1 VKGDARGVVV
11 THAVLLLGSLVMLF
25 PVLWMVS
32 TSFKPPTEVLTWPPT
47 LLPISPTLANYGT
60 VFDTI
65 PIVRFFLNS
74 VLISVV
80 STLCVVATSLVAG
93 YVFAKFRFPGRDI
106 LFFLILIT
114 AIVPFE
120 SYMTPLYLQMVQTKW
135 INSYAGIIAPYAIMS
150 FGVLLMRQHM
160 RSAIPDELIDA
171 ARIDGASEWRI
182 FREIVIALS
191 LPAAGAIGIFAFI
204 QAWAAFLWPL
214 LVANQRDLFNLE
226 LGLNAFQFRYSVD
239 YGPLMAGSVLSVLPM
254 IVTFLLLRR
263 QIIDSAASTGL
274 RG

>member
-1 VKGDARGVVV
+1 AL
-11 THAVLLLGSLVMLF
+11 THLVLVLGSLVMIF

-32 TSFKPPTEVLTWPPT
+32 TSFKPPNEVLSWPPT
-47 LLPISPTLANYGT
+47 LLPQSPTLANYGT
-60 VFDTI
+60 VFDAI

-74 VLISVV
+74 VLISLV
-80 STLCVVATSLVAG
+80 STAFVVATSLVAG
-93 YVFAKFRFPGRDI
+93 YVFAKFAFPGRDI

-120 SYMTPLYLQMVQTKW
+120 SYMTPLYLQMVQVKW
-135 INSYAGIIAPYAIMS
+135 INTYQGMIAPYAVMS

-182 FREIVIALS
+182 FAEIVVALS
-191 LPAAGAIGIFAFI
+191 LPAAGALGIFAFI

-226 LGLNAFQFRYSVD
+226 LGVNAFQFRFSVD

-254 IVTFLLLRR
+254 VIAFLLFRR
-263 QIIDSAASTGL
+263 QIIESAAISGL
-274 RG
+274 KG

>member
-1 VKGDARGVVV
+1 MGRRFLGLLVHAILMLG
-11 THAVLLLGSLVMLF
+11 AVLMVLPMVWMLA
-25 PVLWMVS
+25 
-32 TSFKPPTEVLTWPPT
+32 TSFKTPAEIAEWPPH
-47 LLPISPTLANYGT
+47 LLPRAPTLANYSGL
-60 VFDTI
+60 FQAA
-65 PIVRFFLNS
+65 PFARFIANS
-74 VLISVV
+74 LGI
-80 STLCVVATSLVAG
+80 SLVATLSVALTSILAG
-93 YVFAKFRFPGRDI
+93 AAFAKYRFPGRRA
-106 LFFLILIT
+106 LFALIIAT

-120 SYMTPLYLQMVQTKW
+120 SYMIPLYLQLNAIKW
-135 INSYAGIIAPYAIMS
+135 INTYQGMIAPYAIMS

-182 FREIVIALS
+182 FRDIVVALS
-191 LPAAGAIGIFAFI
+191 LPAAGALGIFAFI

-254 IVTFLLLRR
+254 VLVFVLLRR

>member
-1 VKGDARGVVV
+1 MSAINRSTALTHLVLVV
-11 THAVLLLGSLVMLF
+11 GSVVMIF

-32 TSFKPPTEVLTWPPT
+32 TSFKPPTEVLLWPPT
-47 LLPISPTLANYGT
+47 LLPQAPTLANYAT

-80 STLCVVATSLVAG
+80 STACVVATSLVAG
-93 YVFAKFRFPGRDI
+93 YVFAKFAFPGRDI

-120 SYMTPLYLQMVQTKW
+120 SYMTPLYLQMAQIKW
-135 INSYAGIIAPYAIMS
+135 INTYPGMIAPYAVMS

-182 FREIVIALS
+182 FAEIVVALS
-191 LPAAGAIGIFAFI
+191 LPAAGALGIFAFI

-226 LGLNAFQFRYSVD
+226 LGLNAFQFRFSVD

-254 IVTFLLLRR
+254 VIAFLLLRR
-263 QIIDSAASTGL
+263 QIIESAAISGL
-274 RG
+274 KG

>member
-1 VKGDARGVVV
+1 MSAINRSTALTHLVLVV
-11 THAVLLLGSLVMLF
+11 GSVVMIF

-32 TSFKPPTEVLTWPPT
+32 TSFKPPTEVLLWPPT
-47 LLPISPTLANYGT
+47 LLPQAPTLANYAT

-80 STLCVVATSLVAG
+80 STACVVATSLVAG
-93 YVFAKFRFPGRDI
+93 YVFAKFAFPGRDI

-120 SYMTPLYLQMVQTKW
+120 SYMTPLYLQMAQIKW
-135 INSYAGIIAPYAIMS
+135 INTYPGMIAPYAIMS

-182 FREIVIALS
+182 FAEIVVALS
-191 LPAAGAIGIFAFI
+191 LPAAGALGIFAFI

-226 LGLNAFQFRYSVD
+226 LGLNAFQFRFSVD

-254 IVTFLLLRR
+254 VIAFLLLRR
-263 QIIDSAASTGL
+263 QIIESAAISGL
-274 RG
+274 KG

>member
-1 VKGDARGVVV
+1 VTAVNRGTALTHLVLVV
-11 THAVLLLGSLVMLF
+11 GSLIMIF

-32 TSFKPPTEVLTWPPT
+32 TSFKPSSEVLSWPPT
-47 LLPISPTLANYGT
+47 LLPQAPTLANYGT
-60 VFDTI
+60 VFDAI

-80 STLCVVATSLVAG
+80 STVCVVVTSMVAG
-93 YVFAKFRFPGRDI
+93 YVFAKFAFPGRDI

-120 SYMTPLYLQMVQTKW
+120 SYMTPLYLQMVQIKW
-135 INSYAGIIAPYAIMS
+135 INTYPGMIAPYAVMS

-182 FREIVIALS
+182 FAEIVIALS
-191 LPAAGAIGIFAFI
+191 LPAAGALGIFAFI

-226 LGLNAFQFRYSVD
+226 LGLNAFQFRFSVD

-254 IVTFLLLRR
+254 VIAFLLLRR
-263 QIIDSAASTGL
+263 QIIESAAISGL
-274 RG
+274 KG

>member
-1 VKGDARGVVV
+1 MSAINRSTALTHLVLVV
-11 THAVLLLGSLVMLF
+11 GSVVMIF

-32 TSFKPPTEVLTWPPT
+32 TSFKPPTEVLLWPPT
-47 LLPISPTLANYGT
+47 LLPQAPTLANYAT

-80 STLCVVATSLVAG
+80 STACVVATSLVAG
-93 YVFAKFRFPGRDI
+93 YVFAKFAFPGRDI

-120 SYMTPLYLQMVQTKW
+120 SYMTPLYLQMAQIKW
-135 INSYAGIIAPYAIMS
+135 INTYPGMIAPYAIMS

-182 FREIVIALS
+182 FAEIVVALS
-191 LPAAGAIGIFAFI
+191 WPAAGALGIFAFI

-226 LGLNAFQFRYSVD
+226 LGLNAFQFRFSVD

-254 IVTFLLLRR
+254 VIAFLLLRR
-263 QIIDSAASTGL
+263 QIIESAAISGL
-274 RG
+274 KG

>member
-1 VKGDARGVVV
+1 MTAINRGSVLTHLVLVV
-11 THAVLLLGSLVMLF
+11 GSVVMIF

-32 TSFKPPTEVLTWPPT
+32 TSFKPPTEVLVWPPT
-47 LLPISPTLANYGT
+47 LLPRAPTLANYGT

-65 PIVRFFLNS
+65 PILRFFLNS
-74 VLISVV
+74 VVISVV
-80 STLCVVATSLVAG
+80 STACVIGTSLIAG
-93 YVFAKFRFPGRDI
+93 YVFAKFDFPGRDI

-120 SYMTPLYLQMVQTKW
+120 SYMTPLYLQMVQIKW
-135 INSYAGIIAPYAIMS
+135 INTYPGMIAPYAVMS

-182 FREIVIALS
+182 FAEIVVALS
-191 LPAAGAIGIFAFI
+191 LPAAGALGIFAFI

-226 LGLNAFQFRYSVD
+226 LGLNAFQFRFSVD

-254 IVTFLLLRR
+254 VIAFLLLRR
-263 QIIDSAASTGL
+263 QIIESAAISGL
-274 RG
+274 KG

>member
-1 VKGDARGVVV
+1 VSGSARGAAL
-11 THAVLLLGSLVMLF
+11 THAVLALGSLVMIF

-47 LLPISPTLANYGT
+47 LLPNSPTLQNYGT

-65 PIVRFFLNS
+65 PIVRFFFNS

-80 STLCVVATSLVAG
+80 STALVVVTSLVAG
-93 YVFAKFRFPGRDI
+93 YIFAKFSFPGRDV

-120 SYMTPLYLQMVQTKW
+120 SYMTPLYLQMVQIKW
-135 INSYAGIIAPYAIMS
+135 INTYPGMIAPYVLMS

-182 FREIVIALS
+182 FANIVVALS
-191 LPAAGAIGIFAFI
+191 LPAAGALAIFAFI

-239 YGPLMAGSVLSVLPM
+239 YGPLMAGSVMSVLPM
-254 IVTFLLLRR
+254 AVVFLLLRR
-263 QIIDSAASTGL
+263 QIIDSAAISGL
-274 RG
+274 KG

>member
-1 VKGDARGVVV
+1 MSGSARSAAL
-11 THAVLLLGSLVMLF
+11 THAVLALGSLVMIF

-32 TSFKPPTEVLTWPPT
+32 TSFKPPTEVLIWPPT
-47 LLPISPTLANYGT
+47 LLPTSPTLQNYGT

-65 PIVRFFLNS
+65 PIVRFFFNS
-74 VLISVV
+74 VFISTV
-80 STLCVVATSLVAG
+80 STALVVLTSLVAG

-120 SYMTPLYLQMVQTKW
+120 SYMTPLYLQMVQIKW
-135 INSYAGIIAPYAIMS
+135 INTYQGMIAPYAIMS

-182 FREIVIALS
+182 FRDIVVALS
-191 LPAAGAIGIFAFI
+191 LPAAGALGIFAFI

-254 IVTFLLLRR
+254 VLVFVLLRR

>member
-1 VKGDARGVVV
+1 MSAINRSTALTHLVLVV
-11 THAVLLLGSLVMLF
+11 GSVVMIF

-32 TSFKPPTEVLTWPPT
+32 TSFKPPTEVLLWPPT
-47 LLPISPTLANYGT
+47 LLPQAPTLANYAT

-80 STLCVVATSLVAG
+80 STACVVATSLVAG
-93 YVFAKFRFPGRDI
+93 YVFAKFAFPGRDI

-120 SYMTPLYLQMVQTKW
+120 SYMTPLYLQMAQIKW
-135 INSYAGIIAPYAIMS
+135 INTYPGMIAPYAVMS

-182 FREIVIALS
+182 FAEIVVALS
-191 LPAAGAIGIFAFI
+191 WPAAGALGIFAFI

-226 LGLNAFQFRYSVD
+226 LGLNAFQFRFSVD

-254 IVTFLLLRR
+254 LIAFLLLRR
-263 QIIDSAASTGL
+263 QIIESAAISGL
-274 RG
+274 KG

>member
-1 VKGDARGVVV
+1 VSSSARGAAL
-11 THAVLLLGSLVMLF
+11 THAVLALGSLVMIF

-47 LLPISPTLANYGT
+47 LLPTSPTLQNYGT

-65 PIVRFFLNS
+65 PIVRFFFNS
-74 VLISVV
+74 VFISTV
-80 STLCVVATSLVAG
+80 STALVVVTSLVAG

-120 SYMTPLYLQMVQTKW
+120 SYMTPLYLQLVQIKW
-135 INSYAGIIAPYAIMS
+135 INTYQGMIAPYAIMS

-160 RSAIPDELIDA
+160 RSAIPDELLDA

-182 FREIVIALS
+182 FRDIVVALS
-191 LPAAGAIGIFAFI
+191 LPAAGALGIFAFI

-254 IVTFLLLRR
+254 VLVFVLLRR

>member
-1 VKGDARGVVV
+1 MTASNRS
-11 THAVLLLGSLVMLF
+11 TVLSHLILVLGSVLMVF

-32 TSFKPPTEVLTWPPT
+32 TSFKPPTEVLLWPPT
-47 LLPISPTLANYGT
+47 LVPQAPTLTNYGT

-65 PIVRFFLNS
+65 PIARFFLNS
-74 VLISVV
+74 VLISTV
-80 STLCVVATSLVAG
+80 STVCVVATSMVAG
-93 YVFAKFRFPGRDI
+93 YVFAKFAFPGRDI

-120 SYMTPLYLQMVQTKW
+120 SYMTPLYLQLVQIKW
-135 INSYAGIIAPYAIMS
+135 INTYPGIIAPYAVMS

-182 FREIVIALS
+182 FAEIVMALS
-191 LPAAGAIGIFAFI
+191 VPAAGALGIFAFI

-226 LGLNAFQFRYSVD
+226 LGLNAFQFRFSVD

-254 IVTFLLLRR
+254 VIAFLLLRR
-263 QIIDSAASTGL
+263 QIIDSAAMSGL
-274 RG
+274 KG

>member
-1 VKGDARGVVV
+1 MSAINRSTALTHLVLVV
-11 THAVLLLGSLVMLF
+11 GSVVMIF

-32 TSFKPPTEVLTWPPT
+32 TSFKPPTEVLLWPPT
-47 LLPISPTLANYGT
+47 LLPQAPTLANYAT

-80 STLCVVATSLVAG
+80 STACVVATSLVAG
-93 YVFAKFRFPGRDI
+93 YVFAKFAFPGRDI

-120 SYMTPLYLQMVQTKW
+120 SYMTPLYLQMAQIKW
-135 INSYAGIIAPYAIMS
+135 INTYPGMIAPYAVMS

-182 FREIVIALS
+182 FAEIVVALS
-191 LPAAGAIGIFAFI
+191 WPAAGALGIFAFI

-226 LGLNAFQFRYSVD
+226 LGLNAFQFRFSVD

-254 IVTFLLLRR
+254 VIAFLLLRR
-263 QIIDSAASTGL
+263 QIIESAAISGL
-274 RG
+274 KG

>member
-1 VKGDARGVVV
+1 MRAIDRGTAL
-11 THAVLLLGSLVMLF
+11 THLVLVLGSLVMIF

-32 TSFKPPTEVLTWPPT
+32 TSFKPPNEVLSWPPT
-47 LLPISPTLANYGT
+47 LLPQSPTLANYGT
-60 VFDTI
+60 VFDAI

-74 VLISVV
+74 VLISLV
-80 STLCVVATSLVAG
+80 STAFVVATSLVAG
-93 YVFAKFRFPGRDI
+93 YVFAKFAFPGRDI

-120 SYMTPLYLQMVQTKW
+120 SYMTPLYLQMVQVKW
-135 INSYAGIIAPYAIMS
+135 INTYQGLIAPYAVMS

-182 FREIVIALS
+182 FAEIVVALS
-191 LPAAGAIGIFAFI
+191 LPAAGALGIFAFI

-226 LGLNAFQFRYSVD
+226 LGLNAFQFRFSVD

-254 IVTFLLLRR
+254 VIAFLLFRR
-263 QIIDSAASTGL
+263 QIIESAAISGL
-274 RG
+274 KG

>member
-135 INSYAGIIAPYAIMS
+135 INTYAGIIAPYAIMS

-182 FREIVIALS
+182 FREIVVALS

-214 LVANQRDLFNLE
+214 LIANQRDLFNLE

-254 IVTFLLLRR
+254 VVAFLLLRR
-263 QIIDSAASTGL
+263 QIIESAASTGL

>member
-1 VKGDARGVVV
+1 VRALIHLLLALGGVVMV
-11 THAVLLLGSLVMLF
+11 F

-32 TSFKPPTEVLTWPPT
+32 TSFKPPTEVLLWPPP
-47 LLPISPTLANYGT
+47 LLPLQPTLANYAT

-65 PIVRFFLNS
+65 PIGRYFLNS
-74 VLISVV
+74 VVISLV

-93 YVFAKFRFPGRDI
+93 YVFAKFSFPGRDVFFFVI
-106 LFFLILIT
+106 LLT

-120 SYMTPLYLQMVQTKW
+120 SYMAPLYLQMVQIKW
-135 INSYAGIIAPYAIMS
+135 INTYMGVIAPYALMA
-150 FGVLLMRQHM
+150 FGVFLMRQHM
-160 RSAIPDELIDA
+160 RSAIPDELLDA

-182 FREIVIALS
+182 FRSIVLALS
-191 LPAAGAIGIFAFI
+191 LPAVGALGIFAFI

-214 LVANQRDLFNLE
+214 LVANKTDLFNLE

-254 IVTFLLLRR
+254 VLVFLVLRR
-263 QIIDSAASTGL
+263 QIIDSAAISGL

>member
-1 VKGDARGVVV
+1 MRAINRGTAL
-11 THAVLLLGSLVMLF
+11 THLVLVLGSLVMIF

-32 TSFKPPTEVLTWPPT
+32 TSFKPPNEVLSWPPT
-47 LLPISPTLANYGT
+47 LLPQSPTLANYGT
-60 VFDTI
+60 VFDAI

-74 VLISVV
+74 VLISLV
-80 STLCVVATSLVAG
+80 STAFVVATSLVAG
-93 YVFAKFRFPGRDI
+93 YVFAKFAFPGRDI

-120 SYMTPLYLQMVQTKW
+120 SYMTPLYLQMVQVKW
-135 INSYAGIIAPYAIMS
+135 INTYQGLIAPYAVMS

-182 FREIVIALS
+182 FAEIVVALS
-191 LPAAGAIGIFAFI
+191 LPAAGALGIFAFI

-226 LGLNAFQFRYSVD
+226 LGLNAFQFRFSVD

-254 IVTFLLLRR
+254 VIAFLLFRR
-263 QIIDSAASTGL
+263 QIIESAAISGL
-274 RG
+274 KG

>member
-1 VKGDARGVVV
+1 MSAINRSTALTHLVLVV
-11 THAVLLLGSLVMLF
+11 GSVVMIF

-32 TSFKPPTEVLTWPPT
+32 TSFKPPTEVLLWPPT
-47 LLPISPTLANYGT
+47 LLPQAPTLANYAT

-80 STLCVVATSLVAG
+80 STACVVATSLVAG
-93 YVFAKFRFPGRDI
+93 YVFAKFAFPGRDI

-120 SYMTPLYLQMVQTKW
+120 SYMTPLYLQMAQIKW
-135 INSYAGIIAPYAIMS
+135 INTYPGMIAPYAVMS

-182 FREIVIALS
+182 FAEIVVALS
-191 LPAAGAIGIFAFI
+191 LPAAGALGIFAFI

-254 IVTFLLLRR
+254 VVAFLLLRR

>member
-1 VKGDARGVVV
+1 MTASNRSTVL
-11 THAVLLLGSLVMLF
+11 THLILVLGSLLMIF

-32 TSFKPPTEVLTWPPT
+32 TSFKPPTEVLLWPPT
-47 LLPISPTLANYGT
+47 LVPQAPTLANYGT

-74 VLISVV
+74 VLISTV
-80 STLCVVATSLVAG
+80 STVCVVATSMVAG
-93 YVFAKFRFPGRDI
+93 YVFAKFAFPGRDV

-120 SYMTPLYLQMVQTKW
+120 SYMTPLYLQLVQIKW
-135 INSYAGIIAPYAIMS
+135 INTYPGIIAPYAVMS

-182 FREIVIALS
+182 FAEIVMALS
-191 LPAAGAIGIFAFI
+191 VPAAGALGIFAFI

-226 LGLNAFQFRYSVD
+226 LGLNAFQFRFSVD

-254 IVTFLLLRR
+254 VIAFLLLRR
-263 QIIDSAASTGL
+263 QIIDSAAMSGL
-274 RG
+274 KG

>member
-1 VKGDARGVVV
+1 MRAINRGTML
-11 THAVLLLGSLVMLF
+11 THLVLVLGSLVMIF

-32 TSFKPPTEVLTWPPT
+32 TSFKPATEVVSWPPT
-47 LLPISPTLANYGT
+47 LLPQSPTLANYGT
-60 VFDTI
+60 VFDAI

-80 STLCVVATSLVAG
+80 STACVVGTSMVAG
-93 YVFAKFRFPGRDI
+93 YVFAKFAFPGRDI

-120 SYMTPLYLQMVQTKW
+120 SYMTPLYLQMVQIKW
-135 INSYAGIIAPYAIMS
+135 INTYPGLIAPYAVMS

-160 RSAIPDELIDA
+160 RSAIPDELLDA

-182 FREIVIALS
+182 FAEIVVALS
-191 LPAAGAIGIFAFI
+191 LPAAGALGIFAFI

-226 LGLNAFQFRYSVD
+226 LGLNAFQFRFSVD

-254 IVTFLLLRR
+254 VIAFLLLRR
-263 QIIDSAASTGL
+263 QIIESAAISGL
-274 RG
+274 KG

>member
-1 VKGDARGVVV
+1 MSAINRSTALTHLVLVV
-11 THAVLLLGSLVMLF
+11 GSVVMIF

-32 TSFKPPTEVLTWPPT
+32 TSFKPPTEVLLWPPT
-47 LLPISPTLANYGT
+47 LLPQAPTLANYAT

-80 STLCVVATSLVAG
+80 STACVVATSLVAG
-93 YVFAKFRFPGRDI
+93 YVFAKFAFPGRDI

-120 SYMTPLYLQMVQTKW
+120 SYMTPLYLQMVQIKW
-135 INSYAGIIAPYAIMS
+135 INTYPGMIAPYAVMS

-182 FREIVIALS
+182 FAEIVVALS
-191 LPAAGAIGIFAFI
+191 WPAAGALGIFAFI

-214 LVANQRDLFNLE
+214 LVANQRGLFNLE
-226 LGLNAFQFRYSVD
+226 LGLNAFQFRFSVD

-254 IVTFLLLRR
+254 VIAFLLLRR
-263 QIIDSAASTGL
+263 QIIESAAISGL
-274 RG
+274 KG

>member
-1 VKGDARGVVV
+1 MRAFDRGTAL
-11 THAVLLLGSLVMLF
+11 THLVLVLGSLVMIF

-32 TSFKPPTEVLTWPPT
+32 TSFKPPNEVLSWPPT
-47 LLPISPTLANYGT
+47 LLPQSPTLANYGT
-60 VFDTI
+60 VFDAI

-74 VLISVV
+74 VLISLV
-80 STLCVVATSLVAG
+80 STAFVVATSLVAG
-93 YVFAKFRFPGRDI
+93 YVFAKFAFPGRDI

-120 SYMTPLYLQMVQTKW
+120 SYMTPLYLQMVQVKW
-135 INSYAGIIAPYAIMS
+135 INTYQGLIAPYAVMS

-182 FREIVIALS
+182 FAEIVVALS
-191 LPAAGAIGIFAFI
+191 LPAAGALGIFAFI

-226 LGLNAFQFRYSVD
+226 LGLNAFQFRFSVD

-254 IVTFLLLRR
+254 VIAFLLFRR
-263 QIIDSAASTGL
+263 QIIESAAISGL
-274 RG
+274 KG

>member
-1 VKGDARGVVV
+1 MSAINRSTALTHLVLVV
-11 THAVLLLGSLVMLF
+11 GSVVMIF

-32 TSFKPPTEVLTWPPT
+32 TSFKPPTEVLLWPPT
-47 LLPISPTLANYGT
+47 LLPQAPTLANYAT

-65 PIVRFFLNS
+65 PIARFFLNS

-80 STLCVVATSLVAG
+80 STACVVATSLVAG
-93 YVFAKFRFPGRDI
+93 YVFAKFAFPGRDI

-120 SYMTPLYLQMVQTKW
+120 SYMTPLYLQMAQIKW
-135 INSYAGIIAPYAIMS
+135 INTYPGMIAPYAIMS

-182 FREIVIALS
+182 FAEIVVALS
-191 LPAAGAIGIFAFI
+191 WPAAGALGIFAFI

-226 LGLNAFQFRYSVD
+226 LGLNAFQFRFSVD

-254 IVTFLLLRR
+254 VIAFLLLRR
-263 QIIDSAASTGL
+263 QIIESAAISGL
-274 RG
+274 KG

>member
-1 VKGDARGVVV
+1 MSAINRGTALIHLVLVV
-11 THAVLLLGSLVMLF
+11 GSVVMIF

-32 TSFKPPTEVLTWPPT
+32 TSFKPPTEVLLWPPT
-47 LLPISPTLANYGT
+47 LLPQAPTLANYAT

-80 STLCVVATSLVAG
+80 STVCVVATSLVAG
-93 YVFAKFRFPGRDI
+93 YVFAKFAFPGRDI

-120 SYMTPLYLQMVQTKW
+120 SYMTPLYLQLVQIKW
-135 INSYAGIIAPYAIMS
+135 INTYPGMIAPYAVMS

-182 FREIVIALS
+182 FAELVVALS
-191 LPAAGAIGIFAFI
+191 LPAAGALGIFAFI

-226 LGLNAFQFRYSVD
+226 LGLNAFQFRFSVD

-254 IVTFLLLRR
+254 VIAFLLLRR
-263 QIIDSAASTGL
+263 QIIESAAISGL
-274 RG
+274 KG

>member
-1 VKGDARGVVV
+1 ML
-11 THAVLLLGSLVMLF
+11 THLVLVLGSLVMIF

-32 TSFKPPTEVLTWPPT
+32 TSFKPATEVVSWPPT
-47 LLPISPTLANYGT
+47 LLPQSPTLANYGT
-60 VFDTI
+60 VFDAI

-80 STLCVVATSLVAG
+80 STACVVGTSMVAG
-93 YVFAKFRFPGRDI
+93 YVFAKFAFPGRDI

-120 SYMTPLYLQMVQTKW
+120 SYMTPLYLQMVQIKW
-135 INSYAGIIAPYAIMS
+135 INTYPGLIAPYAVMS

-160 RSAIPDELIDA
+160 RSAIPDELLDA

-182 FREIVIALS
+182 FAEIVVALS
-191 LPAAGAIGIFAFI
+191 LPAAGALGIFAFI

-226 LGLNAFQFRYSVD
+226 LGLNAFQFRFSVD

-254 IVTFLLLRR
+254 VIAFLLLRR
-263 QIIDSAASTGL
+263 QIIESAAISGL
-274 RG
+274 KG